1 MCGIVGSVNISHS
14 LDLEVIGH
22 RGPDDRGVYEDKNL
36 RLGHVRLSIQDL
48 SERGH
53 QPFISQD
60 GRYVIIF
67 NGEIYNHWEI
77 RETLEKKGYVFISTS
92 DTETILIGF
101 IEYGVDIIPKLNGIF
116 AFCIYDKEAEKII
129 VARDRM
135 GVKPLYFFKRGNAFG
150 FASEMKALL
159 KMYPD
164 PSEIDREALV
174 DYVRFLWSPGE
185 KTPVVG
191 ITKLLQGR
199 YIVIPI
205 NNVGKSRIIQYYKS
219 GFSSSYIKDSEVEV
233 VDKLD
238 TLLCSA
244 VERQLLSDVPVGFF
258 LSGGLDSSLL
268 VAMAKKINPER
279 KLQGFTIETEL
290 EHKADTGDLFYAK
303 QVAEYLGVELEIV
316 TANVEIVKDFDSM
329 IFHLDEPLADPAALN
344 VLNISRRARKMGY
357 KVLIGGTAGDDL
369 FSGYRRHQ
377 LLRYEGYLNALPK
390 SLRTLAL
397 LLSGGINTSHPRLR
411 RLKKV
416 LDSLSYDR
424 QDRLFAY
431 FEWLNNKAARSL
443 FTGIEEGR
451 TNADPFHYFRQ
462 LLAEIPDERD
472 VLNQML
478 HLEQNTFLVDHNLN
492 YTDKMGM
499 AVGVEIRVPFLD
511 NDVVDFS
518 FRIPP
523 ELKMKGRETKYIL
536 KKVAERYLPK
546 EVIYRQKTGF
556 GAPVR
561 KWITEDLQEMI
572 DERLLSSKANQRSV
586 FNPSAV
592 VDLIKQN
599 KTRKIDASY
608 SIWAL
613 LAIESW
619 CGQFLEKNVNGAGG

>member
-14 LDLEVIGH
+14 LDLDVIGH
-22 RGPDDRGVYEDKNL
+22 RGPDDRGFYEDKNL
-36 RLGHVRLSIQDL
+36 KLGHVRLSILDL

-77 RETLEKKGYVFISTS
+77 RETLIKKGYEFLSTS

-101 IEYGVDIIPKLNGIF
+101 IEYGVDIIPMLNGIF
-116 AFCIYDKEAEKII
+116 AFCIYDKDAEKVV

-135 GVKPLYFFKRGNAFG
+135 GVKPLYYFKQGEAFG
-150 FASEMKALL
+150 FASELKALL
-159 KMYPD
+159 EMFPG
-164 PSEIDREALV
+164 PLEIDSDALV

-199 YIVIPI
+199 YAEIPI
-205 NNVGKSRIIQYYKS
+205 NSVEDFRIIQYYKS
-219 GFSSSYIKDSEVEV
+219 GFSSFYSPDSENEV
-233 VDKLD
+233 INKLD
-238 TLLCSA
+238 RLLCTA

-268 VAMAKKINPER
+268 VAIAKRINPDR
-279 KLQGFTIETEL
+279 KLQGFTIKTEL
-290 EHKADTGDLFYAK
+290 EHKADTGDLFYAWK
-303 QVAEYLGVELEIV
+303 VADYLGVELETV
-316 TANVEIVKDFDSM
+316 KADVEILKDFDSM

-344 VLNISRRARKMGY
+344 VLNISRRAREMGY

-377 LLRYEGYLNALPK
+377 MLRYERYLHALPK
-390 SLRTLAL
+390 PLRKLAL
-397 LLSGGINTSHPRLR
+397 LLSGRIKTSDPRLR
-411 RLKKV
+411 RAKKV
-416 LDSLSYDR
+416 LDSLVYEG
-424 QDRLFAY
+424 QDRLFSY
-431 FEWLNNKAARSL
+431 FEWLNNDSARAL
-443 FTGIEEGR
+443 FLNKDGKNT
-451 TNADPFHYFRQ
+451 DPFRYFRQ

-499 AVGVEIRVPFLD
+499 AVGVEIRVPYLD
-511 NDVVDFS
+511 NDLVDFS

-523 ELKMKGRETKYIL
+523 ELKMKEGETKYIL
-536 KKVAERYLPK
+536 KKVAERYLPGD
-546 EVIYRQKTGF
+546 VIYREKTGF

-561 KWITEDLQEMI
+561 KWITQDLQEMI
-572 DERLLSSKANQRSV
+572 NDRLLTPKADRRNIFNPKAVANLISESKA
-586 FNPSAV
+586 
-592 VDLIKQN
+592 
-599 KTRKIDASY
+599 RKIDASY

-613 LAIESW
+613 LAIQSW
-619 CGQFLEKNVNGAGG
+619 LDQFLERNTAEVGS